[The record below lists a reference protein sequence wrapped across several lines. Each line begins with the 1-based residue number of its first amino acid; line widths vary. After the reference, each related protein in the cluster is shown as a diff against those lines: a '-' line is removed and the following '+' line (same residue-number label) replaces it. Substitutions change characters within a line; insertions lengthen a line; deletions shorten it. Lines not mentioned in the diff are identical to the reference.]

1 MHRAFVSALFAL
13 ILGVGCSPS
22 PTPAPLPSTYTC
34 SDVAQ
39 NLATIESGTCADADG
54 ILYSK
59 PNKKGEMYVDTCNN
73 ALSIH
78 VPVPLTC
85 LAKATTCAGAKACQP

>member
-1 MHRAFVSALFAL
+1 MRYFFLLAFLSLNLAMDCA
-13 ILGVGCSPS
+13 
-22 PTPAPLPSTYTC
+22 PTPPPAPPPSKYTC
-34 SDVAQ
+34 SDVAL
-39 NLATIESGTCADADG
+39 NLASVEGGTCADADG

-59 PNKKGEMYVDTCNN
+59 PNKKGELYVDTCSS

-85 LAKATTCAGAKACQP
+85 LATAKTCAGAKQCRP